1 MSALSSI
8 SSAVQAGGTA
18 AMTAKKFGMP
28 LQVVAAA
35 AVVAGG
41 YQVYKGMEED
51 KKDASKESGAGMAAR
66 LKEDLTKAPV
76 ARADVPRAG

>member
-1 MSALSSI
+1 MSKLSSI
-8 SSAVQAGGTA
+8 SNVAQAAGSA

-28 LQVVAAA
+28 IQVVAAA

-41 YQVYKGMEED
+41 HQAYKAMTDKNEAPKED
-51 KKDASKESGAGMAAR
+51 SVGFAAR

-76 ARADVPRAG
+76 ATSDAPKMR